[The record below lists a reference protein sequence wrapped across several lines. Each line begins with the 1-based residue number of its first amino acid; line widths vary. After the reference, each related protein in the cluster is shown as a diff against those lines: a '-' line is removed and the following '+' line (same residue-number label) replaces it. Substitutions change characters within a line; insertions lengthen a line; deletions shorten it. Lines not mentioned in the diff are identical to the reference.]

1 MDQRLL
7 NLLNGDEEIYPHL
20 LEEKFPRV
28 FNKLLELWETPHI
41 DAYLQDLMVDK
52 RAGDRQ
58 GFPPDAAMEIIRL
71 SNFIFALHN
80 AGKEVQAWED
90 IPEYKRNELE
100 GFGYEFTTLG
110 LMKSIDDNNQE
121 AVQIFLSCGVD
132 LEARD
137 ERNWTPLMA
146 AAFNGNLEF
155 AQLLIKCGA
164 RVATRDK
171 NGYTPL
177 HWAAYNG
184 HVDVIKL
191 LIEKGAEPNNP
202 SQFGWTALMQAAT
215 RGHQL
220 ACAYLIFRGGD
231 VNATSSDGWTSLH
244 KASNNGHIEVVKLLL
259 DKGANRFA
267 KYQDGSTPM
276 DLAIKGRHL
285 DIVELLNQYN
295 KKSQTEEPPPPGLH
309 LEP

>member
-71 SNFIFALHN
+71 SNFIYALHN
-80 AGKEVQAWED
+80 AGKEVSAWED

-100 GFGYEFTTLG
+100 GFGYEFTSLG

-132 LEARD
+132 LEVRD

-164 RVATRDK
+164 RVTTRDK

-220 ACAYLIFRGGD
+220 ACAYLIFRGAD

-276 DLAIKGRHL
+276 DLAIKAKHL
-285 DIVELLNQYN
+285 DIVELLNQYTT
-295 KKSQTEEPPPPGLH
+295 KSQPDTPPPGLR